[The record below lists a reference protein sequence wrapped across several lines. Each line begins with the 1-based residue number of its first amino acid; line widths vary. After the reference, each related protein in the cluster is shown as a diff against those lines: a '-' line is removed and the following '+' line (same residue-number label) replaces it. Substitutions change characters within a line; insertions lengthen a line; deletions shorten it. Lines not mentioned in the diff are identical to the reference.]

1 MKRYVMLEKE
11 IFDTKNELDLFYVKK
26 KENFITK
33 QTDNLIDL
41 LEVGDLV
48 ELDYGV
54 PLYIYNI
61 NKKFIEVLP
70 NDRVFF
76 DEPIAIWK
84 RNGDVMRRYPL

>member
-1 MKRYVMLEKE
+1 
-11 IFDTKNELDLFYVKK
+11 
-26 KENFITK
+26 
-33 QTDNLIDL
+33 L
-41 LEVGDLV
+41 LEVGDMV

-70 NDRVFF
+70 NERVFF

-84 RNGDVMRRYPL
+84 RNGDVMRRYEV

>member
-1 MKRYVMLEKE
+1 MLEDKSIVDTTESGFYPKE
-11 IFDTKNELDLFYVKK
+11 VVKSS
-26 KENFITK
+26 
-33 QTDNLIDL
+33 DNLLDL
-41 LEVGDLV
+41 LEVGDMV

-70 NDRVFF
+70 NERVFF

-84 RNGDVMRRYPL
+84 RNGDVMRRYEV